1 MNVNH
6 RRIILIGAGG
16 HAKVVFDAIDDENG
30 DVVAV
35 IDPKAKSNEWPVPVF
50 SDYDQKIEEGAAC
63 LIGIGNNKTRKE
75 LNDRIRHSFA
85 FVVHHTAVVSSKVI
99 VGEGSMILHGAI
111 IQTGSVIGK
120 HVIVNTGAQI
130 DHDGKIGDYVHI
142 APGAVLC
149 GNVTVGEGSLIGAG
163 AVVIPGKN
171 IGQWA
176 TIGAGAVVTTDVP
189 DYATVV
195 GVPAK
200 IVKTR

>member
-16 HAKVVFDAIDDENG
+16 HAKVVFDAVDDQNG
-30 DVVAV
+30 EVVA
-35 IDPKAKSNEWPVPVF
+35 IIAPNANADHWAVPMYG
-50 SDYDQKIEEGAAC
+50 DYSPKIEEGAAC
-63 LIGIGNNKTRKE
+63 IIAIGDNKTRKH
-75 LNDRIRHSFA
+75 LQSNIQHVFA
-85 FVVHHTAVVSSKVI
+85 TVIHHTATISPKASI
-99 VGEGSMILHGAI
+99 AEGSMILHGSI
-111 IQTGSVIGK
+111 IQADAVIGK
-120 HVIVNTGAQI
+120 HVIINTGAQV
-130 DHDGKIGDYVHI
+130 DHDDKIGDYVHI

-163 AVVIPGKN
+163 AVVTPGKN

-176 TIGAGAVVTTDVP
+176 TVGAGAVVTIDVP

-200 IVKTR
+200 IIKTK